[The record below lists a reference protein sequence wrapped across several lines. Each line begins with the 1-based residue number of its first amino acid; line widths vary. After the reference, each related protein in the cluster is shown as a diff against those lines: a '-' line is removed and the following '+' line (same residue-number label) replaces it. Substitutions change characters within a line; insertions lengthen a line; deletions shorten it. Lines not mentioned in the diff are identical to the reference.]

1 VTVKPIKPCELIR
14 STILSFCFGL
24 ILFVACNFKSAHT
37 QTDRIFFDPVRI
49 AISRDTTLPK
59 PIGWTSDYAKLFS
72 AREVASLDS
81 LLSAYEWQTS
91 VEIAV
96 VTIDSVMLA
105 GNDLDDLTLRLL
117 NSWGVGKRDKNNGIL
132 IGIAPTLRRLRI
144 QNGFG
149 IEPFLSD
156 EETKA
161 IIDSVI
167 IPKFKEQ
174 GFYEGIRNG
183 ILAIQAKLKENG
195 L

>member
-1 VTVKPIKPCELIR
+1 LKKP
-14 STILSFCFGL
+14 TFLSFYFGL
-24 ILFVACNFKSAHT
+24 ILLVACNSKSSFA
-37 QTDRIFFDPVRI
+37 QADRIFFDSGRI
-49 AISRDTTLPK
+49 TSNRDTTLPK

-81 LLSAYEWQTS
+81 LLGAYERQTS

-96 VTIDSVMLA
+96 VTIDSAMLA
-105 GNDLDDLTLRLL
+105 GNDLDDLTLRLM

-132 IGIAPTLRRLRI
+132 IGIAPSLRRLRI

-167 IPKFKEQ
+167 IPKLKEQ
-174 GFYEGIRNG
+174 RFYEGIRNG
-183 ILAIQAKLKENG
+183 ILSIQTKLKENG